1 MTMAVSDAGEAAVR
15 GGGGRRLLPP
25 APRVPLPL
33 QIFGEIVDWI
43 AIGAGGTIIGLVFVN
58 VVLHL
63 VSLDLEWTTQFCE
76 LLMVWVT
83 MLGGAAAGRRGEHVA
98 LVELVNLLPGRPRHW
113 IDAMVQM
120 ASAGVL
126 VLLIWYGMGIVVEA
140 WTSRLSVLDL
150 PMSVEYLALPVGS
163 AAALAFVL
171 YDLWQI
177 VRGRSREE
185 RFAR

>member
-1 MTMAVSDAGEAAVR
+1 L
-15 GGGGRRLLPP
+15 RLL
-25 APRVPLPL
+25 
-33 QIFGEIVDWI
+33 GELVDW
-43 AIGAGGTIIGLVFVN
+43 ATIIAGATIILLVFTN
-58 VVLHL
+58 VVLHQ
-63 VSLDLEWTTQFCE
+63 LDLDIAWTTEFSE
-76 LLMVWVT
+76 VLMVWVT
-83 MLGGAAAGRRGEHVA
+83 FLGGAAAGRRGEHVA